1 MTIFRSK
8 ENIMKKLLLTAIT
21 FLTIGMTGAYA
32 CQTQTVIV
40 NGKMTVCTVCGSV
53 VNCF

>member
-1 MTIFRSK
+1 
-8 ENIMKKLLLTAIT
+8 MKKLLLTAIT

>member
-8 ENIMKKLLLTAIT
+8 ENMMKKLILAAVTFMLL
-21 FLTIGMTGAYA
+21 GTGAYA

>member
-1 MTIFRSK
+1 MRTFLFE
-8 ENIMKKLLLTAIT
+8 ENKMKKALLAAVT
-21 FLTIGMTGAYA
+21 FMLLGTGAYA